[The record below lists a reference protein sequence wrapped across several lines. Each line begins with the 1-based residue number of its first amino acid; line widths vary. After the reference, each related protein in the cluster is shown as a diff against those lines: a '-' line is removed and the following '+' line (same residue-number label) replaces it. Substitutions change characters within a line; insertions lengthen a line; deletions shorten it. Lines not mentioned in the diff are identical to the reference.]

1 MNDWPVEKP
10 QGPLVNT
17 ADHGAT
23 ATPGSVT
30 KRCGSTWTG
39 TENVMPVAA
48 SAADRSLVGLSARV
62 TNARVSSATN
72 TDRRITDCVSK
83 EVDVGALDGI
93 AVKPARDDGSGRQIV
108 KKRRSHGD

>member
-1 MNDWPVEKP
+1 MRHWPVEKP

-48 SAADRSLVGLSARV
+48 SAADRSLVGRSARV
-62 TNARVSSATN
+62 SNASVSRATN
-72 TDRRITDCVSK
+72 TDRRITDVPPRQSMW
-83 EVDVGALDGI
+83 
-93 AVKPARDDGSGRQIV
+93 ARLTVPPSSPRELTHHDDKSYNNRA
-108 KKRRSHGD
+108 RT